1 MTRTLCE
8 ASTPLNFFP
17 GTDDWEYEWEDEEI
31 TEEIKIP
38 NGSADVDVDVDD
50 ETSSGSGSGGSK
62 LSVHSEEFVPKK
74 SVSFATQ
81 QELRASISVDS
92 FASQTSA
99 AAVGTSPPIPG
110 KTGVCLGW
118 QLALEM
124 NRDRFFIDTLL
135 TWGEN

>member
-38 NGSADVDVDVDD
+38 NGSADVDVDD
-50 ETSSGSGSGGSK
+50 ETSSGSGGSK

-99 AAVGTSPPIPG
+99 AAVGTSAPIPG
-110 KTGVCLGW
+110 KTGVF
-118 QLALEM
+118 AL
-124 NRDRFFIDTLL
+124 DDSWL
-135 TWGEN
+135 

>member
-50 ETSSGSGSGGSK
+50 ETSSGSGGSGGSSGSGGST
-62 LSVHSEEFVPKK
+62 LAVHSEEFVPKK

-110 KTGVCLGW
+110 KTGVF
-118 QLALEM
+118 AL
-124 NRDRFFIDTLL
+124 DDSWL
-135 TWGEN
+135 